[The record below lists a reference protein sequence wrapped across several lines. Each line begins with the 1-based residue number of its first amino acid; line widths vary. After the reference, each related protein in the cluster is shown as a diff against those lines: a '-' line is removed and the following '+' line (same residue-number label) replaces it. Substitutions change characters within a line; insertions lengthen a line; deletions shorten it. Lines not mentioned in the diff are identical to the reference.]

1 MKPTVYIETTMK
13 PENPIEEIWRI
24 REELAVEEGCD
35 VHTVFEILRRE
46 EKKHGDRVRPLRETP
61 VGESLL
67 LREEP
72 PKAE

>member
-1 MKPTVYIETTMK
+1 MKT
-13 PENPIEEIWRI
+13 ENPIEEIWRI
-24 REELAVEEGCD
+24 REELAAEEGCE

-46 EKKHGDRVRPLRETP
+46 EKKRGDRVRPLRETP
-61 VGESLL
+61 TEESLN

>member
-1 MKPTVYIETTMK
+1 MKT
-13 PENPIEEIWRI
+13 ENPTEEVWRI
-24 REELAVEEGCD
+24 REELADEEGCD

-46 EKKHGDRVRPLRETP
+46 EKKHDDRVRPLRAMPTA
-61 VGESLL
+61 ESLF

>member
-1 MKPTVYIETTMK
+1 MK

-24 REELAVEEGCD
+24 REELAAEEGCD
-35 VHTVFEILRRE
+35 VHTVFEILRRV
-46 EKKHGDRVRPLRETP
+46 EKKHGDRMRPLREKP
-61 VGESLL
+61 VGESLI

>member
-1 MKPTVYIETTMK
+1 MKT
-13 PENPIEEIWRI
+13 ENPIEEIWRI
-24 REELAVEEGCD
+24 REELAVAEGCD

-46 EKKHGDRVRPLRETP
+46 EKKHGDRVRPLRAAPTA
-61 VGESLL
+61 ESMI

>member
-1 MKPTVYIETTMK
+1 MKT
-13 PENPIEEIWRI
+13 ENPIEEIWRI
-24 REELAVEEGCD
+24 RDELAEEEGND

-61 VGESLL
+61 NGEPLV

-72 PKAE
+72 PKPE

>member
-1 MKPTVYIETTMK
+1 MKA
-13 PENPIEEIWRI
+13 ENPIEEIWRI
-24 REELAVEEGCD
+24 REELASDEECD

-46 EKKHGDRVRPLRETP
+46 EKKHGDRVRPLREMP
-61 VGESLL
+61 ASDSLF

>member
-1 MKPTVYIETTMK
+1 MEA
-13 PENPIEEIWRI
+13 ENPIEEIWRI
-24 REELAVEEGCD
+24 REELAAEEGCD

-46 EKKHGDRVRPLRETP
+46 EKKHGDRVRPLRTTP
-61 VGESLL
+61 TADSLL